1 MTTSLLADAL
11 LKAVNGARVD
21 AVDVLGRRH
30 RVDFHAPFP
39 MVTTDLTASQ
49 VFEGSIARVSRG
61 VFADVVVYPVSAAV
75 YRVEAMEVPAPPPPA
90 KVYILSAVFGGT
102 LSGHETVGVYATR
115 DLAEKAA
122 VGHFMPHIEEASVQT
137 RALGDPRTFV
147 AAEAAKSPNP
157 RAEDEH
163 PTFEVQS

>member
-1 MTTSLLADAL
+1 MTTSMLADAL

-30 RVDFHAPFP
+30 RVDFHAPVP
-39 MVTTDLTASQ
+39 MVTTNLSASE
-49 VFEGSIARVSRG
+49 VFAASIARVSRG
-61 VFADVVVYPVSAAV
+61 VFADVVVHPVSAAV
-75 YRVEAMEVPAPPPPA
+75 YRVEAMEVPAPPA
-90 KVYILSAVFGGT
+90 RVFILSAVFGGT

-115 DLAEKAA
+115 ALAEEAA
-122 VGHFMPHIEEASVQT
+122 AGHHMPHIEEASVQT

-147 AAEAAKSPNP
+147 AAEAAKSPN

>member
-39 MVTTDLTASQ
+39 MVTTNLSASE
-49 VFEGSIARVSRG
+49 VFAASVARVSRG

-75 YRVEAMEVPAPPPPA
+75 YRVEAMEVPAPPA
-90 KVYILSAVFGGT
+90 RVYILTATFGGMF
-102 LSGHETVGVYATR
+102 SGSETVGVYATR

-122 VGHFMPHIEEASVQT
+122 VGHFMPHIEEVAVQT